1 MRFGFIGDAFE
12 WVLRQIV
19 EFIPSHNYAIAV
31 LLFIVLIRLV
41 LMPLD
46 IKSKRGM
53 MKMSKVNP
61 QLEALRAKYKD
72 DPQKLNKKMS
82 ELYKKEGVSPMSGCL
97 PMLISL
103 PLLFAMF
110 AVIRDLANEGT
121 VLLLLD
127 VKEHLEAGE
136 LDYRPALQSF
146 LWIKNIFQP
155 DSFFSTVMPE
165 AATDVSR
172 ALMGMPDS
180 TAVYTAEMLQT
191 AREFLCSQAYA
202 TWAEGYGNAIWYR
215 GSVLALWT
223 VSIPYAFNGWCILPP
238 LAGLSQF
245 LSSKLMNAGA
255 PQQAP
260 SQQKKSGDPSAATG
274 KMMKYFFP
282 IFSVLICFTS
292 NAVFALYWVVSAAVQ
307 SVQTYLI
314 GKWIDKKEAE
324 KAAKEALEA

>member
-1 MRFGFIGDAFE
+1 MRFGFIGDALE

-19 EFIPSHNYAIAV
+19 AFIPSHNYAIAV

-53 MKMSKVNP
+53 MKMAKVNP
-61 QLEALRAKYKD
+61 QQEALRAKYKD
-72 DPQKLNKKMS
+72 DPQKLNKKIS

-127 VKEHLEAGE
+127 IKEHLEAGE
-136 LDYRPALQSF
+136 ADYRPVLQSF

-172 ALMGMPDS
+172 ALMGMRAS
-180 TAVYTAEMLQT
+180 TSVYTEEMFQA
-191 AREFLCSQAYA
+191 AREFLCSEAYA
-202 TWAEGYGNAIWYR
+202 TWAEGYGNTIWYR
-215 GSVLALWT
+215 GSILAIWNI
-223 VSIPYAFNGWCILPP
+223 SIPYAFNGWCILPP

-245 LSSKLMNAGA
+245 LSTKLMNAGN
-255 PQQAP
+255 PQQGG
-260 SQQKKSGDPSAATG
+260 QQKKDDPSAATG

-282 IFSVLICFTS
+282 IFSIFICFTS

-314 GKWIDKKEAE
+314 GKWIEKKEAE
-324 KAAKEALEA
+324 KASKEALKA